1 MCRSIGSTQIASQ
14 ERICK
19 SRKPFLAVEFCT
31 IKNTVK
37 SGKYD
42 LAVLFSLPF
51 CIAKMTFVILRVT
64 ISKSKTYPQNGFCQ
78 FCYVNVIRKYH
89 KKRKKMCFMV
99 QNKLKINTMKT
110 EKNNNFMVLKMSK
123 KSTIKHKSHLNNW
136 S

>member
-1 MCRSIGSTQIASQ
+1 MCRSIKSSQIALQ

-19 SRKPFLAVEFCT
+19 SRKPFLAVEFSA
-31 IKNTVK
+31 IKNTVIL
-37 SGKYD
+37 GKRD
-42 LAVLFSLPF
+42 LAVFFSLPF
-51 CIAKMTFVILRVT
+51 CIAKITFVILRVA
-64 ISKSKTYPQNGFCQ
+64 ISNSKTYPQNGFCQ
-78 FCYVNVIRKYH
+78 FCYVNVTRKYH

-123 KSTIKHKSHLNNW
+123 KSTIKHKSHLINW